1 MDRTRCNLRPLAL
14 VGDGRLQDGMLDCFS
29 TKWLW
34 RFGMKRWIQVSGGI
48 RWVLALGILL
58 SGCIPVQAADDGG
71 QGIVVEANDFVEVES
86 IALPTTDGP
95 AREEVAGKAHE
106 PTTTSLPPIAEPQ
119 EEPQDL
125 IVNPFSGEAVEDPES
140 LRLRPILVSISNFP
154 PSARPQSGLSHA
166 VHVFSTFIGFGMNR
180 FLALV
185 YADDL
190 IHLSAVFNN
199 RLAEGGA
206 PEYALG
212 PVRSGRVAFEDIKTL
227 YPHAA
232 LITAGAS
239 PEVLAQLS
247 NQTSVFGSDDEDIN
261 STGVGADTL
270 GQLAGGAIIDPTK
283 YISLTFNPEPP
294 EGGVEAE
301 FLRVVY
307 NYLNQN
313 GWQYDP
319 AMGQYMR
326 LQDQADGSGELF
338 PMTDALTGEPL
349 GFENVVVLWAQHTYV
364 SPTVIEINL
373 AYVWDHFGLLY
384 RDGKVYEIKWATR
397 NGKLTL
403 YDDEGNSIPL
413 KPGHTWFEVMS
424 YQSTWDRAKSV
435 VRFHE
440 PPSDF

>member
-1 MDRTRCNLRPLAL
+1 MTQWLR
-14 VGDGRLQDGMLDCFS
+14 VR
-29 TKWLW
+29 
-34 RFGMKRWIQVSGGI
+34 VGI
-48 RWVLALGILL
+48 RWALALGVLL
-58 SGCIPVQAADDGG
+58 TGCVPGQAIEDSRQSGNDEVSEAVEAEPTMVPETEGFEQAVVEVQATR
-71 QGIVVEANDFVEVES
+71 
-86 IALPTTDGP
+86 PTATP
-95 AREEVAGKAHE
+95 VP
-106 PTTTSLPPIAEPQ
+106 PTGEPQ
-119 EEPQDL
+119 GESQASN
-125 IVNPFSGEAVEDPES
+125 VNPFSGEVVEDPES
-140 LRLRPILVSISNFP
+140 LKLRPILVSISNFP

-190 IHLSAVFNN
+190 IHLGEIFNN

-232 LITAGAS
+232 LVTAGAS

-247 NQTSVFGSDDEDIN
+247 NQTSVFGSDDGDIN
-261 STGVGADTL
+261 STGVGADRL
-270 GQLAGGAIIDPTK
+270 GQLASGAIVDSTK
-283 YISLTFNPEPP
+283 YYSLTFNSEPP
-294 EGGVEAE
+294 KGGSQAE
-301 FLRVVY
+301 FLRVIY

-319 AMGQYMR
+319 ISGQYMR
-326 LQDQADGSGELF
+326 LQDQADGSGELL

-349 GFENVVVLWAQHTYV
+349 GFENVVVLWAQHTYI

-403 YDDEGNSIPL
+403 YDDEGKPIPL

-424 YQSTWDRAKSV
+424 YQSTWDRVKSI

-440 PPSDF
+440 PPADF

>member
-1 MDRTRCNLRPLAL
+1 MIRSSQRVLLQLFLVFALA
-14 VGDGRLQDGMLDCFS
+14 VGAC
-29 TKWLW
+29 
-34 RFGMKRWIQVSGGI
+34 VPGGI
-48 RWVLALGILL
+48 PTQEIVGEPNK
-58 SGCIPVQAADDGG
+58 IPVQ
-71 QGIVVEANDFVEVES
+71 
-86 IALPTTDGP
+86 
-95 AREEVAGKAHE
+95 EEFE
-106 PTTTSLPPIAEPQ
+106 PTTIPATEELGAQEVPPEPTSTPAPPTDEPT
-119 EEPQDL
+119 EEPEPVD
-125 IVNPFSGEAVEDPES
+125 VNPFTGIPVENPES
-140 LRLRPILVSISNFP
+140 LTLRPILVSISNFP

-166 VHVFSTFIGFGMNR
+166 AHVFSTFIGFGMNR

-185 YADDL
+185 YAEDL
-190 IHLSAVFNN
+190 IHLGEIFNN
-199 RLAEGGA
+199 RLAEGGS

-212 PVRSGRVAFEDIKTL
+212 PVRSGRVAFEDIKNL

-247 NQTSVFGSDDEDIN
+247 NQTSVYGLNEDDIN
-261 STGVGADTL
+261 STGVSGATL
-270 GQLAGGAIIDPTK
+270 SQLATGAGIDPTQ
-283 YISLTFNPEPP
+283 YITLVFDLNPP
-294 EGGVEAE
+294 EGGSEAE

-313 GWQYDP
+313 GWQYD
-319 AMGQYMR
+319 MESGRYMR

-338 PMTDALTGEPL
+338 PIDDGLTGEPL
-349 GFENVVVLWAQHTYV
+349 GFENVVVLWAQHSYV

-397 NGKLTL
+397 NGKLTI
-403 YDDEGNSIPL
+403 YDANGNPVPL

-424 YQSTWDRAKSV
+424 YQSTWDKAKSI

>member
-1 MDRTRCNLRPLAL
+1 MTLSSRYRLSLQLLLGFAIAVSACVPGQIPTQQVTL
-14 VGDGRLQDGMLDCFS
+14 VS
-29 TKWLW
+29 EE
-34 RFGMKRWIQVSGGI
+34 IQVQQESDPTGPLTTEE
-48 RWVLALGILL
+48 R
-58 SGCIPVQAADDGG
+58 
-71 QGIVVEANDFVEVES
+71 EVEGD
-86 IALPTTDGP
+86 PP
-95 AREEVAGKAHE
+95 E
-106 PTTTSLPPIAEPQ
+106 PTRTPVPPT
-119 EEPQDL
+119 EEP
-125 IVNPFSGEAVEDPES
+125 IEEPEPVGINPFTGLPVENPES
-140 LRLRPILVSISNFP
+140 LSLRPILVSISNFP

-166 VHVFSTFIGFGMNR
+166 AHVFSTFIGFGMNR

-185 YADDL
+185 YAEDL
-190 IHLSAVFNN
+190 IHLGEIFNN
-199 RLAEGGA
+199 RLAEGGD

-212 PVRSGRVAFEDIKTL
+212 PVRSGRVAFEDIKNL

-247 NQTSVFGSDDEDIN
+247 NQTSVYGSNEDDIN
-261 STGVGADTL
+261 STGVSGATL
-270 GQLAGGAIIDPTK
+270 SQLATGAAIDPAT
-283 YISLTFNPEPP
+283 YLSLVFDPNMP
-294 EGGVEAE
+294 EGGSEAV
-301 FLRVVY
+301 FLRVIY

-319 AMGQYMR
+319 EDGRYMR

-338 PMTDALTGEPL
+338 PIQDGLTGEPL

-397 NGKLTL
+397 NGKLTI
-403 YDDEGNSIPL
+403 YDAHGETIPL
-413 KPGHTWFEVMS
+413 KPGRTWFEVMS
-424 YQSTWDRAKSV
+424 YQSTWDKAKSI

>member
-1 MDRTRCNLRPLAL
+1 MKQKLHF
-14 VGDGRLQDGMLDCFS
+14 VG
-29 TKWLW
+29 
-34 RFGMKRWIQVSGGI
+34 IVI
-48 RWVLALGILL
+48 IVLILNFAL
-58 SGCIPVQAADDGG
+58 SGCLPAQLAVAAQEAAPQVIEEAKSTVPEAEPPKDDPD
-71 QGIVVEANDFVEVES
+71 QEPQTFA
-86 IALPTTDGP
+86 A
-95 AREEVAGKAHE
+95 AE
-106 PTTTSLPPIAEPQ
+106 PTATPSPAPEQPQVEPQ
-119 EEPQDL
+119 ELE
-125 IVNPFSGEAVEDPES
+125 VNPFTGLTVEDPQT
-140 LRLRPILVSISNFP
+140 LMLRPILVSISNFP

-166 VHVFSTFIGFGMNR
+166 AHVFSTFIGYGMNR

-190 IHLSAVFNN
+190 IHLGEVFNN
-199 RLAEGGA
+199 RLAEGGG

-227 YPHAA
+227 YPHSA

-239 PEVLAQLS
+239 PNVLAQLS
-247 NQTSVFGSDDEDIN
+247 NRTSVYGTDEEDIN

-270 GQLAGGAIIDPTK
+270 SQLAGAAAIDPK
-283 YISLTFNPEPP
+283 EYISLTFDPNPP
-294 EGGVEAE
+294 GGGEEAD

-313 GWQYDP
+313 GWQYNADL
-319 AMGQYMR
+319 GRYMR

-349 GFENVVVLWAQHTYV
+349 GFDNVLVLWAQHTYV

-373 AYVWDHFGLLY
+373 VYVWDHFGLLY
-384 RDGKVYEIKWATR
+384 RDGKVYEIRWATR
-397 NGKLTL
+397 SGKLTV
-403 YDDEGNSIPL
+403 YDPEGNPVAL
-413 KPGHTWFEVMS
+413 KPGQTWFEVMS
-424 YQSTWDRAKSV
+424 YQSTWDRVKSI

>member
-1 MDRTRCNLRPLAL
+1 
-14 VGDGRLQDGMLDCFS
+14 
-29 TKWLW
+29 
-34 RFGMKRWIQVSGGI
+34 MKRRFYPATMILWI
-48 RWVLALGILL
+48 LILSFVM
-58 SGCIPVQAADDGG
+58 SGCLPG
-71 QGIVVEANDFVEVES
+71 QIAVVEDNPVAPISQGSAENGASVVVQVAPLSEEREGEPSPETATPVP
-86 IALPTTDGP
+86 PT
-95 AREEVAGKAHE
+95 
-106 PTTTSLPPIAEPQ
+106 
-119 EEPQDL
+119 EEPEPDTKDL
-125 IVNPFSGEAVEDPES
+125 TINPFTGLPVEDPES
-140 LRLRPILVSISNFP
+140 LKQRPILVSISNFP
-154 PSARPQSGLSHA
+154 PSARPQSGLSYA
-166 VHVFSTFIGFGMNR
+166 AHVFSTFIGFGMNR

-185 YADDL
+185 YAEDL
-190 IHLSAVFNN
+190 IHLAEIFNN
-199 RLAEGGA
+199 RLADGGG

-247 NQTSVFGSDDEDIN
+247 NQTSVYGSDDENIN
-261 STGVGADTL
+261 STGVGADAL
-270 GQLAGGAIIDPTK
+270 SQLAGAAGIDPSK
-283 YISLTFNPEPP
+283 FISLTFDPEPP
-294 EGGVEAE
+294 EGGFEAE

-319 AMGQYMR
+319 ASGRYLR

-338 PMTDALTGEPL
+338 PMTDALTGDPL
-349 GFENVVVLWAQHTYV
+349 GFDNVLVLWAQHTYV

-384 RDGKVYEIKWATR
+384 RDGKVYEVKWATR
-397 NGKLTL
+397 NGKLTI
-403 YDDEGNSIPL
+403 YDAQGNPVPL
-413 KPGHTWFEVMS
+413 RPGQTWFEVVS
-424 YQSTWDRAKSV
+424 YQSTWDKAKSI